1 MELRPRDDTS
11 DRRLAAQA
19 ALVDAARSYAA
30 ASKAPNTVRAYRSDL
45 ADFEDWCAGQG
56 VRTLP
61 ATPAAI
67 ALYLTAL
74 AQAGAKAST
83 LQRRVSALSQAH
95 QLAGH
100 VPSPTSDPVVRA
112 TMAGIRRAHGTAPAQ
127 KTALLTGELRQ
138 LLASTDP
145 TSLAGARDR
154 ALLLLG
160 FAGGF
165 RRSELV
171 SLDVEDLE
179 ETEDGLRVQ
188 LRRGKTDQE
197 GQGREVGIPRG
208 HNPSTCPVRAVVAWR
223 SLAGITAGPLFR
235 AVSRHGLVSRGRL
248 SDRGV
253 ARIVQR
259 AAQNAGLDP
268 ALYAGHSLR
277 AGLATSA
284 AAGGASERAIM
295 AQTGHRS
302 VTMVRRYIRSGS
314 LFSENAAAYTGL

>member
-1 MELRPRDDTS
+1 MELLARDGS
-11 DRRLAAQA
+11 DRRLAPA
-19 ALVDAARSYAA
+19 ALVAAARAYAA
-30 ASKAPNTVRAYRSDL
+30 ASKAPNTIRAYRSDL
-45 ADFEDWCAGQG
+45 ADFDEWCRGESLRA
-56 VRTLP
+56 LP
-61 ATPAAI
+61 AAPATI

-83 LQRRVSALSQAH
+83 LQRRISALSQAH

-100 VPSPTSDPVVRA
+100 TPSPTADPLVRA

-127 KTALLTGELRQ
+127 KTALLTAELRR
-138 LLASTDP
+138 LLAATDP
-145 TSLAGARDR
+145 DGLAGARDR

-165 RRSELV
+165 RRGELI
-171 SLDVEDLE
+171 SLTVDDLE
-179 ETEDGLRVQ
+179 ETADGLRVQ

-208 HNPSTCPVRAVVAWR
+208 RNPGTCPVRAVQTWR
-223 SLAGITAGPLFR
+223 ALAGISAGPMFR
-235 AVSRHGLVSRGRL
+235 PVDRHGLVARTRL

-259 AAQNAGLDP
+259 AARRAGLDP

-314 LFSENAAAYTGL
+314 LFTENAAGYAGL

>member
-1 MELRPRDDTS
+1 MTS
-11 DRRLAAQA
+11 LGLPASSGLAGRQ
-19 ALVDAARSYAA
+19 ALVDAARRYAA
-30 ASKAPNTVRAYRSDL
+30 ASKAPNTLRAYRSDL
-45 ADFEDWCAGQG
+45 RDFEDWCAGESL
-56 VRTLP
+56 RALP
-61 ATPAAI
+61 AVPTTI

-95 QLAGH
+95 QVAGH

-127 KTALLTGELRQ
+127 KAALLTAELRQ

-154 ALLLLG
+154 ALLLVG

-179 ETEDGLRVQ
+179 ETQDGLRVQ

-208 HNPSTCPVRAVVAWR
+208 HNPATCPVRAVVAWR
-223 SLAGITAGPLFR
+223 SLARITAGPLFR
-235 AVSRHGLVSRGRL
+235 AVSRHGEVSRERL

-259 AAQNAGLDP
+259 SARRAGLDP

-302 VTMVRRYIRSGS
+302 VTVVRRYIRSGS
-314 LFSENAAAYTGL
+314 LFTENAASYVGL

>member
-1 MELRPRDDTS
+1 MEIIAS
-11 DRRLAAQA
+11 GNADRRLAAAA
-19 ALVDAARSYAA
+19 ALHDAARAYAA
-30 ASKAPNTVRAYRSDL
+30 GSKAPNTIRAYRSDL
-45 ADFEDWCAGQG
+45 ADFVDWCAGQG
-56 VRTLP
+56 VVALP
-61 ATPAAI
+61 AAPTNI
-67 ALYLTAL
+67 SLYLTSL

-95 QLAGH
+95 QMAGH
-100 VPSPTSDPVVRA
+100 VPSPTADPVVRA

-127 KTALLTGELRQ
+127 KAALLTADLRR
-138 LLASTDP
+138 LLATTDP
-145 TSLAGARDR
+145 SGPAGARDR

-171 SLDVEDLE
+171 SLDVDDLVQ
-179 ETEDGLRVQ
+179 TDDGLRVQ

-197 GQGREVGIPRG
+197 GSGREVGIPRG
-208 HNPSTCPVRAVVAWR
+208 HNAATCPVRAVQEWR
-223 SLAGITAGPLFR
+223 SVAGIAYGPLFR
-235 AVSRHGLVSRGRL
+235 AVSRHGVVSRQRL

-259 AAQNAGLDP
+259 AARNAGLDP

-302 VTMVRRYIRSGS
+302 LPMVRRYIRSGS
-314 LFSENAAAYTGL
+314 LFSDNAASYVGL

>member
-1 MELRPRDDTS
+1 VDLLARDGS
-11 DRRLAAQA
+11 DRRLTQA
-19 ALVDAARSYAA
+19 ALVAAARAYAA
-30 ASKAPNTVRAYRSDL
+30 ASKAPNTIRAYRSDL
-45 ADFEDWCAGQG
+45 RDFVEWCQEESLRA
-56 VRTLP
+56 LP
-61 ATPAAI
+61 AVPATI

-74 AQAGAKAST
+74 AQAGARAST

-100 VPSPTSDPVVRA
+100 TPSPTADPLVRA

-127 KTALLTGELRQ
+127 KTALLTAELRA
-138 LLASTDP
+138 LLAATDP
-145 TSLAGARDR
+145 DGLAGARDR

-171 SLDVEDLE
+171 SLTVDLE
-179 ETEDGLRVQ
+179 ETADGLRVQ

-208 HNPSTCPVRAVVAWR
+208 RHPSTCPVRAVQEWR
-223 SLAGITAGPLFR
+223 ATAGISAGPLFR
-235 AVSRHGLVSRGRL
+235 GVDRHGLVARTRL

-259 AAQNAGLDP
+259 AAGRAGLDP

-277 AGLATSA
+277 AGLATAA

-314 LFSENAAAYTGL
+314 LFTENAADYAGL

>member
-1 MELRPRDDTS
+1 MDLLARDGS
-11 DRRLAAQA
+11 DRRLTQA
-19 ALVDAARSYAA
+19 ALVAAARAYAA
-30 ASKAPNTVRAYRSDL
+30 ASKAPNTIRAYRSDL
-45 ADFEDWCAGQG
+45 RDFVEWCQEESLRA
-56 VRTLP
+56 LP
-61 ATPAAI
+61 AVPATI

-74 AQAGAKAST
+74 AQAGARAST

-100 VPSPTSDPVVRA
+100 TPSPTADPLVRA

-127 KTALLTGELRQ
+127 KTALLTAELRA
-138 LLASTDP
+138 LLAATDP
-145 TSLAGARDR
+145 DGLAGARDR

-171 SLDVEDLE
+171 SLTVDLE
-179 ETEDGLRVQ
+179 ETADGLRVQ

-208 HNPSTCPVRAVVAWR
+208 RHPSTCPVRAVQEWR
-223 SLAGITAGPLFR
+223 ATAGISAGPLFR
-235 AVSRHGLVSRGRL
+235 GVDRHGLVARTRL

-259 AAQNAGLDP
+259 AAGRAGLDP

-277 AGLATSA
+277 AGLATAA

-314 LFSENAAAYTGL
+314 LFTENAADYAGL